1 MMTAFEMD
9 ARIEGI
15 KERSI
20 SFAEKLIAR
29 GKESLEEIINTYG
42 NPDYSKT
49 IMLSHDYPLYEYQG
63 GLAEYCPTDGSSRKV
78 VELTFKKRNH
88 RVMKIWYEQ
97 NDDNTITVL
106 DNLEWDSDKVQF

>member
-1 MMTAFEMD
+1 MVL
-9 ARIEGI
+9 GI
-15 KERSI
+15 WLFF
-20 SFAEKLIAR
+20 FASPSVYTDEKLN
-29 GKESLEEIINTYG
+29 GKNTLEEIINTYG

-49 IMLSHDYPLYEYQG
+49 IMLSHDYPLYQYQG

>member
-29 GKESLEEIINTYG
+29 GKESLEEIADLT
-42 NPDYSKT
+42 D
-49 IMLSHDYPLYEYQG
+49 LPLETVKK
-63 GLAEYCPTDGSSRKV
+63 LAEEKTA
-78 VELTFKKRNH
+78 
-88 RVMKIWYEQ
+88 
-97 NDDNTITVL
+97 
-106 DNLEWDSDKVQF
+106 